1 MKGDRTCQVGSGK
14 GTTEEGGVSRDT
26 TGDGIFPGRTGRE
39 VCAVSVDVG
48 GSVVPL
54 LSRTNEP
61 KKNKKVNFFK
71 ITSL

>member
-1 MKGDRTCQVGSGK
+1 M
-14 GTTEEGGVSRDT
+14 SRDT